1 MPTIETRVITL
12 VDVPLVKR
20 LTEQS
25 IVLDSELDLTRDV
38 RGANTALPNML
49 LSRDLFTLLA
59 RGDKQNIMGQFR
71 YRQEESNARI
81 VLVTAAD
88 ENDDTLLLHLLDGM
102 IREAGRQGAHALI
115 GEIAESSPLFR
126 TMRTAGFAVYAREV
140 IWRHDA
146 CEWPADTGDIEL
158 TEAQESDD
166 IGVMGLLCSIIP
178 ALVQSV
184 AMPQEHMHG
193 LVYRKNGRIEGYVAV
208 SEGKQGVYLLPH
220 LHPDIRTDA
229 ANVLLAAI
237 NRTSRAH
244 RVPVYVCVRAYQNW
258 LDSALE
264 ALDFVPYSEQALMVR
279 HITAGIRHPEFARM
293 GLRGTWETAHSPVPP
308 PASRIVLDD
317 HHRSDE

>member
-1 MPTIETRVITL
+1 MPTVETRAITL

-25 IVLDSELDLTRDV
+25 IVLDSELDLTRDA
-38 RGANTALPNML
+38 RGAHTTLPNML
-49 LSRDLFTLLA
+49 LSRDLYTLLA
-59 RGDKQNIMGQFR
+59 RCDKQSIMGQFR
-71 YRQEESNARI
+71 YRQDEANARI
-81 VLVTAAD
+81 VLVTASDD
-88 ENDDTLLLHLLDGM
+88 EDDTLLLHLLDGM

-115 GEIAESSPLFR
+115 GEIEEASPLFS

-140 IWRHDA
+140 IWRHEP

-158 TEAQESDD
+158 TEVQASDD
-166 IGVMGLLCSIIP
+166 IAVISLLCSIIP
-178 ALVQSV
+178 ALVQAV

-220 LHPDIRTDA
+220 LHPDIRNDA

-264 ALDFVPYSEQALMVR
+264 TLDFVPYSEQALMVR

-293 GLRGTWETAHSPVPP
+293 GLRGTWETAHSPVLP
-308 PASRIVLDD
+308 PASRIILDD